1 VIEMKLALPTCIA
14 IQNPI
19 GPGWAVITIDGNGK
33 YDGART
39 NEVNGYTKEFAM
51 RKAKNMRRR
60 LSRQRVR
67 KLAGK

>member
-1 VIEMKLALPTCIA
+1 MKLALPTCIA

-19 GPGWAVITIDGNGK
+19 GRGWAVIMISGNGTF
-33 YDGART
+33 DGAHT
-39 NEVNGYTKEFAM
+39 NMVTGYTKEFAM
-51 RKAKNMRRR
+51 RKAKNWRRR